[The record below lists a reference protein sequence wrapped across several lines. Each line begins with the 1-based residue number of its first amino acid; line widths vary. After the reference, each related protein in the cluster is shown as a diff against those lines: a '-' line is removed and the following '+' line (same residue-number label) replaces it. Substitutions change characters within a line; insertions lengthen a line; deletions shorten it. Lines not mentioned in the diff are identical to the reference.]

1 MRQACRWAG
10 VAAIML
16 AAPLARAHEL
26 VCEKTVNGAAVAE
39 VDSYPATLT
48 FQATVRNVHP
58 TDVSIVEW
66 VSDRFMDPPRLE
78 LDLALPV
85 GGSRTFEYGLTI
97 ASYEECVALAGEAG
111 MSCSTAGGCARLD
124 NRFAAG
130 WDQGEAQCTARV
142 VCKPP
147 AIPPPPP
154 PSGATRT
161 LGFWKTH
168 VDAATACIAGGPI
181 DLGFV
186 TLDSLEDLLGLLWS
200 SPARYP
206 SGDPRDALGR
216 FRVLLAHQTATAIC
230 NTRAFGTTTPLV
242 AEAVSALGGT
252 ACGDI
257 KGLVDDL
264 TAFNE
269 QGDALPFP
277 DGFVVGPA
285 QPVDARQIAVDPTS
299 PTGESC
305 SP

>member
-1 MRQACRWAG
+1 MSPARKWVG
-10 VAAIML
+10 IAAMML

-26 VCEKTVNGAAVAE
+26 VCEKTVNGAAVVE
-39 VDSYPATLT
+39 VDSYPATVT
-48 FQATVRNVHP
+48 FQAIVRNVHP

-66 VSDRFMDPPRLE
+66 VSDPFRDPPREE

-85 GGSRTFEYGLTI
+85 GGSETFQYEVTI
-97 ASYEECVALAGEAG
+97 ASYDECVALAGDAG
-111 MSCSTAGGCARLD
+111 MSCLADGGCARVD

-130 WDQGEAQCTARV
+130 WDHGEAQCTARV
-142 VCKPP
+142 VCKPTDV
-147 AIPPPPP
+147 PPPPP

-168 VDAATACIAGGPI
+168 VDAAAACIAAGDI

-186 TLDSLEDLLGLLWS
+186 TLDSTEDLLGLLWA

-206 SGDPRDALGR
+206 SADPRDALAR
-216 FRVLLAHQTATAIC
+216 FRLLLARQTAVATC

-242 AEAVSALGGT
+242 ADAVAALGGT
-252 ACGDI
+252 ACEDI
-257 KGLVDDL
+257 KDLIDDV

-269 QGDALPFP
+269 HGDDLGFP
-277 DGFVVGPA
+277 EGFVAGVA
-285 QPVDARQIAVDPTS
+285 SPVEARQIGVDPTS
-299 PTGESC
+299 PTGETC

>member
-1 MRQACRWAG
+1 MRPPCRWAG
-10 VAAIML
+10 VAAMML

-26 VCEKTVNGAAVAE
+26 VCEKTVNGAAVVE

-58 TDVSIVEW
+58 TDVSIVAW
-66 VSDRFMDPPRLE
+66 ISDRFMDPARQE

-85 GGSRTFEYGLTI
+85 GGSQTFEYGLTI
-97 ASYEECVALAGEAG
+97 DSYEECVALAGEAG
-111 MSCSTAGGCARLD
+111 MSCSTTGGCARLD

-130 WDQGEAQCTARV
+130 WEHGEAQCTARV

-147 AIPPPPP
+147 EVPPPPP
-154 PSGATRT
+154 PSGVTRT

-181 DLGFV
+181 DLGFTTID
-186 TLDSLEDLLGLLWS
+186 TLEELLGLLWA
-200 SPARYP
+200 SPARYV
-206 SGDPRDALGR
+206 SGEPRDALAR
-216 FRVLLAHQTATAIC
+216 FRILLAHQTAAAIC
-230 NTRAFGTTTPLV
+230 NGRAFGTSSPLV
-242 AEAVSALGGT
+242 ADAVTALGGT

-257 KGLVDDL
+257 KGLIDDL
-264 TAFNE
+264 AAFNT

-277 DGFVVGPA
+277 DGFAVGPA
-285 QPVDARQIAVDPTS
+285 QPVDARALGVDPTS
-299 PTGESC
+299 PTGETC